1 MIILQ
6 ANKIERSFAGEVLF
20 DNITLQVDER
30 DRIAL
35 VGKNGAGKSTLLKIL
50 VGEEEPTSGEI
61 NKKKDISLSYL
72 AQDSRFES
80 ENTIYDEMLHVFDDL
95 RRTEKQ
101 LRQMELEMG
110 EKSGEDL
117 DKLMADYD
125 RLSENFRQA
134 GGFTYEADIRAILNG
149 FKFDES
155 MWQMKIAELSG
166 GQNTRLALAKM
177 LLEKPNLLV
186 LDEPTNHLDIET
198 IAWLENYLVNYSGA
212 LIIVSHDRYFLDKVA
227 TVTLDL
233 TKHSL
238 DRYVGNYSR
247 FVELKEQKL
256 ATEAKNYE
264 KQQKEIAALEDF
276 VNRNLVR
283 ASTTKRAQSRRKQ
296 LEKMERLDKP
306 ESGKKSA
313 NMTFQSEKTSGNV
326 VLTVENAAIGYDGEI
341 LSEPINL
348 DLRKMNAV
356 AIVGP
361 NGIGKSTFIK
371 SIVDQIPFIKGEK
384 RFGANVEVGY
394 YDQTQSKLT
403 PSNTVLDELWNDFKL
418 TPEVEIRNRLGAF
431 LFSGDDVKKS
441 VGMLSGGE
449 KARLLLAKLSM
460 ENNNFLILDEPTN
473 HLDNDM
479 VLWLEEFLNS
489 FRGVLIMVTH
499 DRYFLDRVTNKIVE
513 IDKGK
518 LYEYDTN
525 YSGFVELK
533 VQREE
538 MELATER
545 KRQSLL
551 RVEMEWMKQG
561 IKARGTRQRARTERF
576 EELKN
581 AKGPSMQQN
590 VEMDSISSR
599 LGKTTIELE
608 HISKGFGDKHLINDF
623 SYIFLRDDRI
633 GFIGPNGCGKSTLMK
648 MIMGILKPDEGNI
661 TIGDTVKIGYFA
673 QENEDMTGD
682 IRVIDYIKNV
692 AEYIQT
698 TKGQTSA
705 SQMLDRFLFPPELQY
720 TPLDK
725 LSGGEQRRLYLLKVL
740 MEAPNVLILDEPT
753 NDLDIQTLTILED
766 YLDTF
771 AGIVITVSHDR
782 YFLDRIV
789 NRIFAFEEGG
799 HLKQYEGGYTDYLEK
814 VKPAAKPE
822 KSKPAKKENNG
833 KKFQK
838 EHQKKL
844 KFTYKEQKEFE
855 TIDDDI
861 AKLEEKLEQLDEEIM
876 ENATNSGKLAELTE
890 QKESAQAE
898 LDEKMDRWVY
908 LNDLAEQIANQ

>member
-1 MIILQ
+1 ME
-6 ANKIERSFAGEVLF
+6 K
-20 DNITLQVDER
+20 NI
-30 DRIAL
+30 
-35 VGKNGAGKSTLLKIL
+35 
-50 VGEEEPTSGEI
+50 
-61 NKKKDISLSYL
+61 
-72 AQDSRFES
+72 
-80 ENTIYDEMLHVFDDL
+80 
-95 RRTEKQ
+95 RT
-101 LRQMELEMG
+101 G
-110 EKSGEDL
+110 
-117 DKLMADYD
+117 
-125 RLSENFRQA
+125 
-134 GGFTYEADIRAILNG
+134 
-149 FKFDES
+149 
-155 MWQMKIAELSG
+155 
-166 GQNTRLALAKM
+166 
-177 LLEKPNLLV
+177 
-186 LDEPTNHLDIET
+186 
-198 IAWLENYLVNYSGA
+198 
-212 LIIVSHDRYFLDKVA
+212 
-227 TVTLDL
+227 
-233 TKHSL
+233 
-238 DRYVGNYSR
+238 
-247 FVELKEQKL
+247 
-256 ATEAKNYE
+256 
-264 KQQKEIAALEDF
+264 
-276 VNRNLVR
+276 
-283 ASTTKRAQSRRKQ
+283 
-296 LEKMERLDKP
+296 
-306 ESGKKSA
+306 
-313 NMTFQSEKTSGNV
+313 
-326 VLTVENAAIGYDGEI
+326 
-341 LSEPINL
+341 
-348 DLRKMNAV
+348 
-356 AIVGP
+356 
-361 NGIGKSTFIK
+361 
-371 SIVDQIPFIKGEK
+371 
-384 RFGANVEVGY
+384 
-394 YDQTQSKLT
+394 
-403 PSNTVLDELWNDFKL
+403 
-418 TPEVEIRNRLGAF
+418 
-431 LFSGDDVKKS
+431 
-441 VGMLSGGE
+441 
-449 KARLLLAKLSM
+449 
-460 ENNNFLILDEPTN
+460 
-473 HLDNDM
+473 
-479 VLWLEEFLNS
+479 
-489 FRGVLIMVTH
+489 
-499 DRYFLDRVTNKIVE
+499 
-513 IDKGK
+513 
-518 LYEYDTN
+518 
-525 YSGFVELK
+525 
-533 VQREE
+533 
-538 MELATER
+538 
-545 KRQSLL
+545 
-551 RVEMEWMKQG
+551 
-561 IKARGTRQRARTERF
+561 RQRARTERF

-698 TKGQTSA
+698 TKGQVSA

>member
-1 MIILQ
+1 MNIL
-6 ANKIERSFAGEVLF
+6 NIEHISKIYGEKVIF
-20 DNITLQVDER
+20 DDVSLGIHSGDKIGVIGVNGT
-30 DRIAL
+30 
-35 VGKNGAGKSTLLKIL
+35 GKTTLLKIIAKIN
-50 VGEEEPTSGEI
+50 EPDKGQI
-61 NKKKDISLSYL
+61 ICGNGIRVSYL
-72 AQDSRFES
+72 PQNPEFPKKQSILEYVMDGKEHQDWKTES
-80 ENTIYDEMLHVFDDL
+80 EAKTILTKLGIYD
-95 RRTEKQ
+95 
-101 LRQMELEMG
+101 
-110 EKSGEDL
+110 
-117 DKLMADYD
+117 
-125 RLSENFRQA
+125 
-134 GGFTYEADIRAILNG
+134 
-149 FKFDES
+149 FDEGCDH
-155 MWQMKIAELSG
+155 LSG
-166 GQNTRLALAKM
+166 GQKKRVALART
-177 LLEKPNLLV
+177 LV
-186 LDEPTNHLDIET
+186 DPT
-198 IAWLENYLVNYSGA
+198 
-212 LIIVSHDRYFLDKVA
+212 
-227 TVTLDL
+227 
-233 TKHSL
+233 
-238 DRYVGNYSR
+238 
-247 FVELKEQKL
+247 
-256 ATEAKNYE
+256 
-264 KQQKEIAALEDF
+264 
-276 VNRNLVR
+276 
-283 ASTTKRAQSRRKQ
+283 
-296 LEKMERLDKP
+296 
-306 ESGKKSA
+306 
-313 NMTFQSEKTSGNV
+313 
-326 VLTVENAAIGYDGEI
+326 
-341 LSEPINL
+341 
-348 DLRKMNAV
+348 
-356 AIVGP
+356 
-361 NGIGKSTFIK
+361 
-371 SIVDQIPFIKGEK
+371 
-384 RFGANVEVGY
+384 EV
-394 YDQTQSKLT
+394 
-403 PSNTVLDELWNDFKL
+403 
-418 TPEVEIRNRLGAF
+418 
-431 LFSGDDVKKS
+431 
-441 VGMLSGGE
+441 
-449 KARLLLAKLSM
+449 
-460 ENNNFLILDEPTN
+460 LILDEPTN
-473 HLDNDM
+473 HLDNYM

-513 IDKGK
+513 IEKGK

-525 YSGFVELK
+525 YSGFIELK

-623 SYIFLRDDRI
+623 SYIVLRDDRI

-648 MIMGILKPDEGNI
+648 MIMGILKPDVGNI

-682 IRVIDYIKNV
+682 IRVIDYIRNV

-698 TKGQTSA
+698 TKGQASA

-814 VKPAAKPE
+814 VKPIAKQEKGKPE
-822 KSKPAKKENNG
+822 KKESNG

-861 AKLEEKLEQLDEEIM
+861 AKLEEKIEQLDEEIM
-876 ENATNSGKLAELTE
+876 ENATNSGKLAELTQ
-890 QKESAQAE
+890 QKEETEEA
-898 LDEKMDRWVY
+898 LNEKMDRWVY

>member
-1 MIILQ
+1 MNIL
-6 ANKIERSFAGEVLF
+6 NIEHISKIYGEKVIF
-20 DNITLQVDER
+20 DDVSLGIHSGDKIGVIGVNGT
-30 DRIAL
+30 
-35 VGKNGAGKSTLLKIL
+35 GKTTLLKIIAKIN
-50 VGEEEPTSGEI
+50 EPDKGQI
-61 NKKKDISLSYL
+61 ICGNGIRVSYL
-72 AQDSRFES
+72 PQNPEFPKKQSILEYVMDGKEHQDWKTES
-80 ENTIYDEMLHVFDDL
+80 EAKTILTKLGIYD
-95 RRTEKQ
+95 
-101 LRQMELEMG
+101 
-110 EKSGEDL
+110 
-117 DKLMADYD
+117 
-125 RLSENFRQA
+125 
-134 GGFTYEADIRAILNG
+134 
-149 FKFDES
+149 FDEGCDH
-155 MWQMKIAELSG
+155 LSG
-166 GQNTRLALAKM
+166 GQKKRVALART
-177 LLEKPNLLV
+177 LV
-186 LDEPTNHLDIET
+186 DPT
-198 IAWLENYLVNYSGA
+198 
-212 LIIVSHDRYFLDKVA
+212 
-227 TVTLDL
+227 
-233 TKHSL
+233 
-238 DRYVGNYSR
+238 
-247 FVELKEQKL
+247 
-256 ATEAKNYE
+256 
-264 KQQKEIAALEDF
+264 
-276 VNRNLVR
+276 
-283 ASTTKRAQSRRKQ
+283 
-296 LEKMERLDKP
+296 
-306 ESGKKSA
+306 
-313 NMTFQSEKTSGNV
+313 
-326 VLTVENAAIGYDGEI
+326 
-341 LSEPINL
+341 
-348 DLRKMNAV
+348 
-356 AIVGP
+356 
-361 NGIGKSTFIK
+361 
-371 SIVDQIPFIKGEK
+371 
-384 RFGANVEVGY
+384 EV
-394 YDQTQSKLT
+394 
-403 PSNTVLDELWNDFKL
+403 
-418 TPEVEIRNRLGAF
+418 
-431 LFSGDDVKKS
+431 
-441 VGMLSGGE
+441 
-449 KARLLLAKLSM
+449 
-460 ENNNFLILDEPTN
+460 LILDEPTN

-623 SYIFLRDDRI
+623 SYIVLRDDRI

-648 MIMGILKPDEGNI
+648 MIMGILKPDTKENI

-682 IRVIDYIKNV
+682 IRVIDYIRNV

-698 TKGQTSA
+698 TKGQASA

-814 VKPAAKPE
+814 VKPIAKQE
-822 KSKPAKKENNG
+822 KSKPEKKKNNG

-861 AKLEEKLEQLDEEIM
+861 AKLEEKIEQLDEEIM
-876 ENATNSGKLAELTE
+876 ENATNSGKLAELTQ
-890 QKESAQAE
+890 QKEETEEA
-898 LDEKMDRWVY
+898 LNEKMDRWVY

>member
-1 MIILQ
+1 MNIL
-6 ANKIERSFAGEVLF
+6 NIEHISKIYGEKVIF
-20 DNITLQVDER
+20 DDVSLGIHSGDKIGVIGVNGT
-30 DRIAL
+30 
-35 VGKNGAGKSTLLKIL
+35 GKTTLLKIIAKIN
-50 VGEEEPTSGEI
+50 EPDKGQI
-61 NKKKDISLSYL
+61 ICGNRIRVSYL
-72 AQDSRFES
+72 PQNPEFPKKQSILEYVMDGKEHQDWKTES
-80 ENTIYDEMLHVFDDL
+80 EAKTILTKLGIYD
-95 RRTEKQ
+95 
-101 LRQMELEMG
+101 
-110 EKSGEDL
+110 
-117 DKLMADYD
+117 
-125 RLSENFRQA
+125 
-134 GGFTYEADIRAILNG
+134 
-149 FKFDES
+149 FDEGCDH
-155 MWQMKIAELSG
+155 LSG
-166 GQNTRLALAKM
+166 GQKKRVALART
-177 LLEKPNLLV
+177 LV
-186 LDEPTNHLDIET
+186 DPT
-198 IAWLENYLVNYSGA
+198 
-212 LIIVSHDRYFLDKVA
+212 
-227 TVTLDL
+227 
-233 TKHSL
+233 
-238 DRYVGNYSR
+238 
-247 FVELKEQKL
+247 
-256 ATEAKNYE
+256 
-264 KQQKEIAALEDF
+264 
-276 VNRNLVR
+276 
-283 ASTTKRAQSRRKQ
+283 
-296 LEKMERLDKP
+296 
-306 ESGKKSA
+306 
-313 NMTFQSEKTSGNV
+313 
-326 VLTVENAAIGYDGEI
+326 
-341 LSEPINL
+341 
-348 DLRKMNAV
+348 
-356 AIVGP
+356 
-361 NGIGKSTFIK
+361 
-371 SIVDQIPFIKGEK
+371 
-384 RFGANVEVGY
+384 EV
-394 YDQTQSKLT
+394 
-403 PSNTVLDELWNDFKL
+403 
-418 TPEVEIRNRLGAF
+418 
-431 LFSGDDVKKS
+431 
-441 VGMLSGGE
+441 
-449 KARLLLAKLSM
+449 
-460 ENNNFLILDEPTN
+460 LILDEPTN

-623 SYIFLRDDRI
+623 SYIVLRDDRI

-682 IRVIDYIKNV
+682 IRVIDYIRNV

-698 TKGQTSA
+698 TKGQASA

-799 HLKQYEGGYTDYLEK
+799 HLKQYEGGYTNYLEK
-814 VKPAAKPE
+814 VKPIAKQE
-822 KSKPAKKENNG
+822 KSKLEKKENNG
-833 KKFQK
+833 KKFRK

-861 AKLEEKLEQLDEEIM
+861 AKLEEKIEQLDEEIM
-876 ENATNSGKLAELTE
+876 ENATNSGKLAELTQ
-890 QKESAQAE
+890 QKEETEEA
-898 LDEKMDRWVY
+898 LNEKMDRWVY

>member
-1 MIILQ
+1 MNIL
-6 ANKIERSFAGEVLF
+6 NIEHISKIYGEKVIF
-20 DNITLQVDER
+20 DDVSLGIHSGDKIGVIGVNGT
-30 DRIAL
+30 
-35 VGKNGAGKSTLLKIL
+35 GKTTLLKIIAKIN
-50 VGEEEPTSGEI
+50 EPDKGQI
-61 NKKKDISLSYL
+61 ICGNGIRVSYL
-72 AQDSRFES
+72 PQNPEFPKKQSILEYVMDGKEHQDWKTES
-80 ENTIYDEMLHVFDDL
+80 EAKTILTKLGIYD
-95 RRTEKQ
+95 
-101 LRQMELEMG
+101 
-110 EKSGEDL
+110 
-117 DKLMADYD
+117 
-125 RLSENFRQA
+125 
-134 GGFTYEADIRAILNG
+134 
-149 FKFDES
+149 FDEGCDH
-155 MWQMKIAELSG
+155 LSG
-166 GQNTRLALAKM
+166 GQKKRVALART
-177 LLEKPNLLV
+177 LV
-186 LDEPTNHLDIET
+186 DPT
-198 IAWLENYLVNYSGA
+198 
-212 LIIVSHDRYFLDKVA
+212 
-227 TVTLDL
+227 
-233 TKHSL
+233 
-238 DRYVGNYSR
+238 
-247 FVELKEQKL
+247 
-256 ATEAKNYE
+256 
-264 KQQKEIAALEDF
+264 
-276 VNRNLVR
+276 
-283 ASTTKRAQSRRKQ
+283 
-296 LEKMERLDKP
+296 
-306 ESGKKSA
+306 
-313 NMTFQSEKTSGNV
+313 
-326 VLTVENAAIGYDGEI
+326 
-341 LSEPINL
+341 
-348 DLRKMNAV
+348 
-356 AIVGP
+356 
-361 NGIGKSTFIK
+361 
-371 SIVDQIPFIKGEK
+371 
-384 RFGANVEVGY
+384 EV
-394 YDQTQSKLT
+394 
-403 PSNTVLDELWNDFKL
+403 
-418 TPEVEIRNRLGAF
+418 
-431 LFSGDDVKKS
+431 
-441 VGMLSGGE
+441 
-449 KARLLLAKLSM
+449 
-460 ENNNFLILDEPTN
+460 LILDEPTN

-513 IDKGK
+513 INKGK

-698 TKGQTSA
+698 TKGQASA

>member
-1 MIILQ
+1 MNIL
-6 ANKIERSFAGEVLF
+6 NIEHISKIYGEKVIF
-20 DNITLQVDER
+20 DDVSLGIHSGDKIGVIGVNGT
-30 DRIAL
+30 
-35 VGKNGAGKSTLLKIL
+35 GKTTLLKIIAKIN
-50 VGEEEPTSGEI
+50 EPDKGQI
-61 NKKKDISLSYL
+61 ICGNGIRVSYL
-72 AQDSRFES
+72 PQNPEFPKKQSILEYVMDGKEHQDWKTES
-80 ENTIYDEMLHVFDDL
+80 EAKTILTKLGIYD
-95 RRTEKQ
+95 
-101 LRQMELEMG
+101 
-110 EKSGEDL
+110 
-117 DKLMADYD
+117 
-125 RLSENFRQA
+125 
-134 GGFTYEADIRAILNG
+134 
-149 FKFDES
+149 FDEGCDH
-155 MWQMKIAELSG
+155 LSG
-166 GQNTRLALAKM
+166 GQKKRVALART
-177 LLEKPNLLV
+177 LV
-186 LDEPTNHLDIET
+186 DPT
-198 IAWLENYLVNYSGA
+198 
-212 LIIVSHDRYFLDKVA
+212 
-227 TVTLDL
+227 
-233 TKHSL
+233 
-238 DRYVGNYSR
+238 
-247 FVELKEQKL
+247 
-256 ATEAKNYE
+256 
-264 KQQKEIAALEDF
+264 
-276 VNRNLVR
+276 
-283 ASTTKRAQSRRKQ
+283 
-296 LEKMERLDKP
+296 
-306 ESGKKSA
+306 
-313 NMTFQSEKTSGNV
+313 
-326 VLTVENAAIGYDGEI
+326 
-341 LSEPINL
+341 
-348 DLRKMNAV
+348 
-356 AIVGP
+356 
-361 NGIGKSTFIK
+361 
-371 SIVDQIPFIKGEK
+371 
-384 RFGANVEVGY
+384 EV
-394 YDQTQSKLT
+394 
-403 PSNTVLDELWNDFKL
+403 
-418 TPEVEIRNRLGAF
+418 
-431 LFSGDDVKKS
+431 
-441 VGMLSGGE
+441 
-449 KARLLLAKLSM
+449 
-460 ENNNFLILDEPTN
+460 LILDEPTN

-623 SYIFLRDDRI
+623 SYIVLRDDRI

-682 IRVIDYIKNV
+682 IRVIDYIRNV

-698 TKGQTSA
+698 TKGQASA

-799 HLKQYEGGYTDYLEK
+799 HLKQYEGGYTDYLE
-814 VKPAAKPE
+814 AKERKGQSLETRSDMNGGTVQGETSEPE
-822 KSKPAKKENNG
+822 KKKSAADTW
-833 KKFQK
+833 KQSRKQ
-838 EHQKKL
+838 KL
-844 KFTYKEQKEFE
+844 KFTYKEQKEFD

-861 AKLEEKLEQLDEEIM
+861 AALEERLEQIDKEM
-876 ENATNSGKLAELTE
+876 AANATNAGKLRELSDE
-890 QKESAQAE
+890 QQEIQQK

-908 LNDLAEQIANQ
+908 LNDLAEQIENQKE

>member
-1 MIILQ
+1 MNIL
-6 ANKIERSFAGEVLF
+6 NIEHISKIYGEKVIF
-20 DNITLQVDER
+20 DDVSLGIHSGDKIGVIGVNGT
-30 DRIAL
+30 
-35 VGKNGAGKSTLLKIL
+35 GKTTLLKIIAKIN
-50 VGEEEPTSGEI
+50 EPDKGQI
-61 NKKKDISLSYL
+61 ICGNGIRVSYL
-72 AQDSRFES
+72 PQNPEFPKKQSILEYVMDGKEHQDWKTES
-80 ENTIYDEMLHVFDDL
+80 EAKTILTKLGIYD
-95 RRTEKQ
+95 
-101 LRQMELEMG
+101 
-110 EKSGEDL
+110 
-117 DKLMADYD
+117 
-125 RLSENFRQA
+125 
-134 GGFTYEADIRAILNG
+134 
-149 FKFDES
+149 FDEGCDH
-155 MWQMKIAELSG
+155 LSG
-166 GQNTRLALAKM
+166 GQKKRVALART
-177 LLEKPNLLV
+177 LV
-186 LDEPTNHLDIET
+186 DPT
-198 IAWLENYLVNYSGA
+198 
-212 LIIVSHDRYFLDKVA
+212 
-227 TVTLDL
+227 
-233 TKHSL
+233 
-238 DRYVGNYSR
+238 
-247 FVELKEQKL
+247 
-256 ATEAKNYE
+256 
-264 KQQKEIAALEDF
+264 
-276 VNRNLVR
+276 
-283 ASTTKRAQSRRKQ
+283 
-296 LEKMERLDKP
+296 
-306 ESGKKSA
+306 
-313 NMTFQSEKTSGNV
+313 
-326 VLTVENAAIGYDGEI
+326 
-341 LSEPINL
+341 
-348 DLRKMNAV
+348 
-356 AIVGP
+356 
-361 NGIGKSTFIK
+361 
-371 SIVDQIPFIKGEK
+371 
-384 RFGANVEVGY
+384 EV
-394 YDQTQSKLT
+394 
-403 PSNTVLDELWNDFKL
+403 
-418 TPEVEIRNRLGAF
+418 
-431 LFSGDDVKKS
+431 
-441 VGMLSGGE
+441 
-449 KARLLLAKLSM
+449 
-460 ENNNFLILDEPTN
+460 LILDEPTN

-581 AKGPSMQQN
+581 AKGLSMQQN

-698 TKGQTSA
+698 TKGQASA

-822 KSKPAKKENNG
+822 KNKPAKKENNG

>member
-1 MIILQ
+1 MNIL
-6 ANKIERSFAGEVLF
+6 NIEHISKIYGEKVIF
-20 DNITLQVDER
+20 DDVSLGIHSGDKIGVIGVNGT
-30 DRIAL
+30 
-35 VGKNGAGKSTLLKIL
+35 GKTTLLKIIAKIN
-50 VGEEEPTSGEI
+50 EPDKGQI
-61 NKKKDISLSYL
+61 ICGNGIRVSYL
-72 AQDSRFES
+72 PQNPEFPKKQSILEYVMDGKEHQDWKTES
-80 ENTIYDEMLHVFDDL
+80 EAKTILTKLGIYD
-95 RRTEKQ
+95 
-101 LRQMELEMG
+101 
-110 EKSGEDL
+110 
-117 DKLMADYD
+117 
-125 RLSENFRQA
+125 
-134 GGFTYEADIRAILNG
+134 
-149 FKFDES
+149 FDEGCDH
-155 MWQMKIAELSG
+155 LSG
-166 GQNTRLALAKM
+166 GQKKRVALART
-177 LLEKPNLLV
+177 LV
-186 LDEPTNHLDIET
+186 DPT
-198 IAWLENYLVNYSGA
+198 
-212 LIIVSHDRYFLDKVA
+212 
-227 TVTLDL
+227 
-233 TKHSL
+233 
-238 DRYVGNYSR
+238 
-247 FVELKEQKL
+247 
-256 ATEAKNYE
+256 
-264 KQQKEIAALEDF
+264 
-276 VNRNLVR
+276 
-283 ASTTKRAQSRRKQ
+283 
-296 LEKMERLDKP
+296 
-306 ESGKKSA
+306 
-313 NMTFQSEKTSGNV
+313 
-326 VLTVENAAIGYDGEI
+326 
-341 LSEPINL
+341 
-348 DLRKMNAV
+348 
-356 AIVGP
+356 
-361 NGIGKSTFIK
+361 
-371 SIVDQIPFIKGEK
+371 
-384 RFGANVEVGY
+384 EV
-394 YDQTQSKLT
+394 
-403 PSNTVLDELWNDFKL
+403 
-418 TPEVEIRNRLGAF
+418 
-431 LFSGDDVKKS
+431 
-441 VGMLSGGE
+441 
-449 KARLLLAKLSM
+449 
-460 ENNNFLILDEPTN
+460 LILDEPTN

-608 HISKGFGDKHLINDF
+608 HISKGFGNKHLINDF

-698 TKGQTSA
+698 TKGQASA

-861 AKLEEKLEQLDEEIM
+861 AKLEEKIEQLDEEIM

>member
-1 MIILQ
+1 MNIL
-6 ANKIERSFAGEVLF
+6 NIEHISKIYGEKVIF
-20 DNITLQVDER
+20 DDVSLGIHSGDKIGVIGVNGT
-30 DRIAL
+30 
-35 VGKNGAGKSTLLKIL
+35 GKTTLLKIIAKIN
-50 VGEEEPTSGEI
+50 EPDKGQI
-61 NKKKDISLSYL
+61 ICGNGIRVSYL
-72 AQDSRFES
+72 PQNPEFPKKQSILEYVMDGKEHQDWKTES
-80 ENTIYDEMLHVFDDL
+80 EAKTILTKLGIYD
-95 RRTEKQ
+95 
-101 LRQMELEMG
+101 
-110 EKSGEDL
+110 
-117 DKLMADYD
+117 
-125 RLSENFRQA
+125 
-134 GGFTYEADIRAILNG
+134 
-149 FKFDES
+149 FDEGCDH
-155 MWQMKIAELSG
+155 LSG
-166 GQNTRLALAKM
+166 GQKKRVALART
-177 LLEKPNLLV
+177 LV
-186 LDEPTNHLDIET
+186 DPT
-198 IAWLENYLVNYSGA
+198 
-212 LIIVSHDRYFLDKVA
+212 
-227 TVTLDL
+227 
-233 TKHSL
+233 
-238 DRYVGNYSR
+238 
-247 FVELKEQKL
+247 
-256 ATEAKNYE
+256 
-264 KQQKEIAALEDF
+264 
-276 VNRNLVR
+276 
-283 ASTTKRAQSRRKQ
+283 
-296 LEKMERLDKP
+296 
-306 ESGKKSA
+306 
-313 NMTFQSEKTSGNV
+313 
-326 VLTVENAAIGYDGEI
+326 
-341 LSEPINL
+341 
-348 DLRKMNAV
+348 
-356 AIVGP
+356 
-361 NGIGKSTFIK
+361 
-371 SIVDQIPFIKGEK
+371 
-384 RFGANVEVGY
+384 EV
-394 YDQTQSKLT
+394 
-403 PSNTVLDELWNDFKL
+403 
-418 TPEVEIRNRLGAF
+418 
-431 LFSGDDVKKS
+431 
-441 VGMLSGGE
+441 
-449 KARLLLAKLSM
+449 
-460 ENNNFLILDEPTN
+460 LILDEPTN

-581 AKGPSMQQN
+581 AKGPAMQQN

-623 SYIFLRDDRI
+623 SYIVLRDDRI

-682 IRVIDYIKNV
+682 IRVIDYIRNV

-698 TKGQTSA
+698 TKGQASA

-814 VKPAAKPE
+814 VKPIAKQE
-822 KSKPAKKENNG
+822 KSKPEKKENNG
-833 KKFQK
+833 KKFRK

-861 AKLEEKLEQLDEEIM
+861 AKLEEKIEQLDEEIM
-876 ENATNSGKLAELTE
+876 ENATNSGKLAELTQ
-890 QKESAQAE
+890 QKEETEEA
-898 LDEKMDRWVY
+898 LNKKMDRWVY

>member
-1 MIILQ
+1 MNIL
-6 ANKIERSFAGEVLF
+6 NIEHISKIYGEKVIF
-20 DNITLQVDER
+20 DDVSLGIHSGDKIGVIGVNGT
-30 DRIAL
+30 
-35 VGKNGAGKSTLLKIL
+35 GKTTLLKIIAKIN
-50 VGEEEPTSGEI
+50 EPDKGQI
-61 NKKKDISLSYL
+61 ICGNGIRVSYL
-72 AQDSRFES
+72 PQNPEFPKKQSILEYVMDGKEHQDWKTES
-80 ENTIYDEMLHVFDDL
+80 EAKTILTKLGIYD
-95 RRTEKQ
+95 
-101 LRQMELEMG
+101 
-110 EKSGEDL
+110 
-117 DKLMADYD
+117 
-125 RLSENFRQA
+125 
-134 GGFTYEADIRAILNG
+134 
-149 FKFDES
+149 FDEGCDH
-155 MWQMKIAELSG
+155 LSG
-166 GQNTRLALAKM
+166 GQKKRVALART
-177 LLEKPNLLV
+177 LV
-186 LDEPTNHLDIET
+186 DPT
-198 IAWLENYLVNYSGA
+198 
-212 LIIVSHDRYFLDKVA
+212 
-227 TVTLDL
+227 
-233 TKHSL
+233 
-238 DRYVGNYSR
+238 
-247 FVELKEQKL
+247 
-256 ATEAKNYE
+256 
-264 KQQKEIAALEDF
+264 
-276 VNRNLVR
+276 
-283 ASTTKRAQSRRKQ
+283 
-296 LEKMERLDKP
+296 
-306 ESGKKSA
+306 
-313 NMTFQSEKTSGNV
+313 
-326 VLTVENAAIGYDGEI
+326 
-341 LSEPINL
+341 
-348 DLRKMNAV
+348 
-356 AIVGP
+356 
-361 NGIGKSTFIK
+361 
-371 SIVDQIPFIKGEK
+371 
-384 RFGANVEVGY
+384 EV
-394 YDQTQSKLT
+394 
-403 PSNTVLDELWNDFKL
+403 
-418 TPEVEIRNRLGAF
+418 
-431 LFSGDDVKKS
+431 
-441 VGMLSGGE
+441 
-449 KARLLLAKLSM
+449 
-460 ENNNFLILDEPTN
+460 LILDEPTN

-513 IDKGK
+513 IEKGK

-525 YSGFVELK
+525 YSGFIELK

-623 SYIFLRDDRI
+623 SYIVLRDDRI

-648 MIMGILKPDEGNI
+648 MIMGILKPDVGNI

-682 IRVIDYIKNV
+682 IRVIDYIRNV

-698 TKGQTSA
+698 TKGQASA

-814 VKPAAKPE
+814 VKPIAKQEKGKPE
-822 KSKPAKKENNG
+822 KKESNG

-861 AKLEEKLEQLDEEIM
+861 AKLEEKIEQLDEEIM
-876 ENATNSGKLAELTE
+876 ENATNSGKLAELTQ
-890 QKESAQAE
+890 QKEE
-898 LDEKMDRWVY
+898 TEEVLNEKMDRWVY

>member
-1 MIILQ
+1 MMNIL
-6 ANKIERSFAGEVLF
+6 NIEHISKIYGEKVIF
-20 DNITLQVDER
+20 DDVSLGIHSGDKIGVIGVNGT
-30 DRIAL
+30 
-35 VGKNGAGKSTLLKIL
+35 GKTTLLKIIAKIN
-50 VGEEEPTSGEI
+50 EPDKGQI
-61 NKKKDISLSYL
+61 ICGNGIRVSYL
-72 AQDSRFES
+72 PQNPEFPKKQSILEYVMDGKEHQDWKTES
-80 ENTIYDEMLHVFDDL
+80 EAKTILTKLGIYD
-95 RRTEKQ
+95 
-101 LRQMELEMG
+101 
-110 EKSGEDL
+110 
-117 DKLMADYD
+117 
-125 RLSENFRQA
+125 
-134 GGFTYEADIRAILNG
+134 
-149 FKFDES
+149 FDEGCDH
-155 MWQMKIAELSG
+155 LSG
-166 GQNTRLALAKM
+166 GQKKRVALART
-177 LLEKPNLLV
+177 LV
-186 LDEPTNHLDIET
+186 DPT
-198 IAWLENYLVNYSGA
+198 
-212 LIIVSHDRYFLDKVA
+212 
-227 TVTLDL
+227 
-233 TKHSL
+233 
-238 DRYVGNYSR
+238 
-247 FVELKEQKL
+247 
-256 ATEAKNYE
+256 
-264 KQQKEIAALEDF
+264 
-276 VNRNLVR
+276 
-283 ASTTKRAQSRRKQ
+283 
-296 LEKMERLDKP
+296 
-306 ESGKKSA
+306 
-313 NMTFQSEKTSGNV
+313 
-326 VLTVENAAIGYDGEI
+326 
-341 LSEPINL
+341 
-348 DLRKMNAV
+348 
-356 AIVGP
+356 
-361 NGIGKSTFIK
+361 
-371 SIVDQIPFIKGEK
+371 
-384 RFGANVEVGY
+384 EV
-394 YDQTQSKLT
+394 
-403 PSNTVLDELWNDFKL
+403 
-418 TPEVEIRNRLGAF
+418 
-431 LFSGDDVKKS
+431 
-441 VGMLSGGE
+441 
-449 KARLLLAKLSM
+449 
-460 ENNNFLILDEPTN
+460 LILDEPTN

-581 AKGPSMQQN
+581 AKGPSIQQN

-698 TKGQTSA
+698 TKGQVSA

>member
-1 MIILQ
+1 MNIL
-6 ANKIERSFAGEVLF
+6 NIEHISKIYGEKVIF
-20 DNITLQVDER
+20 DDVSLGIHSGDKIGVIGVNGT
-30 DRIAL
+30 
-35 VGKNGAGKSTLLKIL
+35 GKTTLLKIIAKIN
-50 VGEEEPTSGEI
+50 EPDKGQI
-61 NKKKDISLSYL
+61 ICGNGIRVSYL
-72 AQDSRFES
+72 PQNPEFPKKQSILEYVMDGKEHQDWKTES
-80 ENTIYDEMLHVFDDL
+80 EAKTILTKLGIYD
-95 RRTEKQ
+95 
-101 LRQMELEMG
+101 
-110 EKSGEDL
+110 
-117 DKLMADYD
+117 
-125 RLSENFRQA
+125 
-134 GGFTYEADIRAILNG
+134 
-149 FKFDES
+149 FDEGCDY
-155 MWQMKIAELSG
+155 LSG
-166 GQNTRLALAKM
+166 GQKKRVALART
-177 LLEKPNLLV
+177 LV
-186 LDEPTNHLDIET
+186 DPT
-198 IAWLENYLVNYSGA
+198 
-212 LIIVSHDRYFLDKVA
+212 
-227 TVTLDL
+227 
-233 TKHSL
+233 
-238 DRYVGNYSR
+238 
-247 FVELKEQKL
+247 
-256 ATEAKNYE
+256 
-264 KQQKEIAALEDF
+264 
-276 VNRNLVR
+276 
-283 ASTTKRAQSRRKQ
+283 
-296 LEKMERLDKP
+296 
-306 ESGKKSA
+306 
-313 NMTFQSEKTSGNV
+313 
-326 VLTVENAAIGYDGEI
+326 
-341 LSEPINL
+341 
-348 DLRKMNAV
+348 
-356 AIVGP
+356 
-361 NGIGKSTFIK
+361 
-371 SIVDQIPFIKGEK
+371 
-384 RFGANVEVGY
+384 EV
-394 YDQTQSKLT
+394 
-403 PSNTVLDELWNDFKL
+403 
-418 TPEVEIRNRLGAF
+418 
-431 LFSGDDVKKS
+431 
-441 VGMLSGGE
+441 
-449 KARLLLAKLSM
+449 
-460 ENNNFLILDEPTN
+460 LILDEPTN

-608 HISKGFGDKHLINDF
+608 HISKGFGDKQLINDF
-623 SYIFLRDDRI
+623 SYIVLRDDRI

-648 MIMGILKPDEGNI
+648 MIMGILQPDEGNI

-682 IRVIDYIKNV
+682 IRVIDYIRNV

-698 TKGQTSA
+698 TKGQASA

-814 VKPAAKPE
+814 VRPIAKQE
-822 KSKPAKKENNG
+822 KSKQEKKENNG

-861 AKLEEKLEQLDEEIM
+861 AKLEEKIEQLDEEIM
-876 ENATNSGKLAELTE
+876 ENATNSGKLAELTQ
-890 QKESAQAE
+890 QKEETEEA
-898 LDEKMDRWVY
+898 LNEKMDRWVY

>member
-1 MIILQ
+1 MNIL
-6 ANKIERSFAGEVLF
+6 NIEHISKIYGEKVIF
-20 DNITLQVDER
+20 DDVSLGIHSGDKIGVIGVNGT
-30 DRIAL
+30 
-35 VGKNGAGKSTLLKIL
+35 GKTTLLKIIAKIN
-50 VGEEEPTSGEI
+50 EPDKGQI
-61 NKKKDISLSYL
+61 ICGNGIRVSYL
-72 AQDSRFES
+72 PQNPEFPKKQSILEYVMDGKEHQDWKTES
-80 ENTIYDEMLHVFDDL
+80 EAKTILTKLGIYD
-95 RRTEKQ
+95 
-101 LRQMELEMG
+101 
-110 EKSGEDL
+110 
-117 DKLMADYD
+117 
-125 RLSENFRQA
+125 
-134 GGFTYEADIRAILNG
+134 
-149 FKFDES
+149 FDEGCDH
-155 MWQMKIAELSG
+155 LSG
-166 GQNTRLALAKM
+166 GQKKRVALART
-177 LLEKPNLLV
+177 LV
-186 LDEPTNHLDIET
+186 DPT
-198 IAWLENYLVNYSGA
+198 
-212 LIIVSHDRYFLDKVA
+212 
-227 TVTLDL
+227 
-233 TKHSL
+233 
-238 DRYVGNYSR
+238 
-247 FVELKEQKL
+247 
-256 ATEAKNYE
+256 
-264 KQQKEIAALEDF
+264 
-276 VNRNLVR
+276 
-283 ASTTKRAQSRRKQ
+283 
-296 LEKMERLDKP
+296 
-306 ESGKKSA
+306 
-313 NMTFQSEKTSGNV
+313 
-326 VLTVENAAIGYDGEI
+326 
-341 LSEPINL
+341 
-348 DLRKMNAV
+348 
-356 AIVGP
+356 
-361 NGIGKSTFIK
+361 
-371 SIVDQIPFIKGEK
+371 
-384 RFGANVEVGY
+384 EV
-394 YDQTQSKLT
+394 
-403 PSNTVLDELWNDFKL
+403 
-418 TPEVEIRNRLGAF
+418 
-431 LFSGDDVKKS
+431 
-441 VGMLSGGE
+441 
-449 KARLLLAKLSM
+449 
-460 ENNNFLILDEPTN
+460 LILDEPTN

-698 TKGQTSA
+698 TKGQASA

-861 AKLEEKLEQLDEEIM
+861 AKLEEKIEQLDEEIM

>member
-1 MIILQ
+1 MNIL
-6 ANKIERSFAGEVLF
+6 NIEHISKIYGEKVIF
-20 DNITLQVDER
+20 DDVSLGIHSGDKIGVIGVNGT
-30 DRIAL
+30 
-35 VGKNGAGKSTLLKIL
+35 GKTTLLKIIAKIN
-50 VGEEEPTSGEI
+50 EPDKGQI
-61 NKKKDISLSYL
+61 ICGNGIRVSYL
-72 AQDSRFES
+72 PQNPEFPKKQSILEYVMDGKEHQDWKTES
-80 ENTIYDEMLHVFDDL
+80 EAKTILTKLGIYD
-95 RRTEKQ
+95 
-101 LRQMELEMG
+101 
-110 EKSGEDL
+110 
-117 DKLMADYD
+117 
-125 RLSENFRQA
+125 
-134 GGFTYEADIRAILNG
+134 
-149 FKFDES
+149 FDE
-155 MWQMKIAELSG
+155 KVEHLSG
-166 GQNTRLALAKM
+166 GQKKRVALART
-177 LLEKPNLLV
+177 LV
-186 LDEPTNHLDIET
+186 DPT
-198 IAWLENYLVNYSGA
+198 
-212 LIIVSHDRYFLDKVA
+212 
-227 TVTLDL
+227 
-233 TKHSL
+233 
-238 DRYVGNYSR
+238 
-247 FVELKEQKL
+247 
-256 ATEAKNYE
+256 
-264 KQQKEIAALEDF
+264 
-276 VNRNLVR
+276 
-283 ASTTKRAQSRRKQ
+283 
-296 LEKMERLDKP
+296 
-306 ESGKKSA
+306 
-313 NMTFQSEKTSGNV
+313 
-326 VLTVENAAIGYDGEI
+326 
-341 LSEPINL
+341 
-348 DLRKMNAV
+348 
-356 AIVGP
+356 
-361 NGIGKSTFIK
+361 
-371 SIVDQIPFIKGEK
+371 
-384 RFGANVEVGY
+384 EV
-394 YDQTQSKLT
+394 
-403 PSNTVLDELWNDFKL
+403 
-418 TPEVEIRNRLGAF
+418 
-431 LFSGDDVKKS
+431 
-441 VGMLSGGE
+441 
-449 KARLLLAKLSM
+449 
-460 ENNNFLILDEPTN
+460 LILDEPTN

-661 TIGDTVKIGYFA
+661 TIGDTIKIGYFA

-698 TKGQTSA
+698 TKGQASA

>member
-1 MIILQ
+1 MNIL
-6 ANKIERSFAGEVLF
+6 NIEHISKIYGEKVIF
-20 DNITLQVDER
+20 DDVSLGIHSGDKIGVIGVNGT
-30 DRIAL
+30 
-35 VGKNGAGKSTLLKIL
+35 GKTTLLKIIAKIN
-50 VGEEEPTSGEI
+50 EPDKGQI
-61 NKKKDISLSYL
+61 ICGNGIRVSYL
-72 AQDSRFES
+72 PQNPEFPKKQSILEYVMDGKEHQDWKTES
-80 ENTIYDEMLHVFDDL
+80 EAKTILTKLGIYD
-95 RRTEKQ
+95 
-101 LRQMELEMG
+101 
-110 EKSGEDL
+110 
-117 DKLMADYD
+117 
-125 RLSENFRQA
+125 
-134 GGFTYEADIRAILNG
+134 
-149 FKFDES
+149 FDEGCDH
-155 MWQMKIAELSG
+155 LSG
-166 GQNTRLALAKM
+166 GQKKRVALART
-177 LLEKPNLLV
+177 LV
-186 LDEPTNHLDIET
+186 DPT
-198 IAWLENYLVNYSGA
+198 
-212 LIIVSHDRYFLDKVA
+212 
-227 TVTLDL
+227 
-233 TKHSL
+233 
-238 DRYVGNYSR
+238 
-247 FVELKEQKL
+247 
-256 ATEAKNYE
+256 
-264 KQQKEIAALEDF
+264 
-276 VNRNLVR
+276 
-283 ASTTKRAQSRRKQ
+283 
-296 LEKMERLDKP
+296 
-306 ESGKKSA
+306 
-313 NMTFQSEKTSGNV
+313 
-326 VLTVENAAIGYDGEI
+326 
-341 LSEPINL
+341 
-348 DLRKMNAV
+348 
-356 AIVGP
+356 
-361 NGIGKSTFIK
+361 
-371 SIVDQIPFIKGEK
+371 
-384 RFGANVEVGY
+384 EV
-394 YDQTQSKLT
+394 
-403 PSNTVLDELWNDFKL
+403 
-418 TPEVEIRNRLGAF
+418 
-431 LFSGDDVKKS
+431 
-441 VGMLSGGE
+441 
-449 KARLLLAKLSM
+449 
-460 ENNNFLILDEPTN
+460 LILDEPTN

-623 SYIFLRDDRI
+623 SYIVLRDDWI

-682 IRVIDYIKNV
+682 IRVIDYIKNI

-698 TKGQTSA
+698 TKGQASA

-799 HLKQYEGGYTDYLEK
+799 HLKQYEGGYTDYIEK

-861 AKLEEKLEQLDEEIM
+861 AKLEEKIEQLDEEIM

>member
-1 MIILQ
+1 MNIL
-6 ANKIERSFAGEVLF
+6 NIEHISKIYGEKVIF
-20 DNITLQVDER
+20 DDVSLGIHSGDKIGVIGVNGT
-30 DRIAL
+30 
-35 VGKNGAGKSTLLKIL
+35 GKTTLLKIIAKIN
-50 VGEEEPTSGEI
+50 EPDKGQI
-61 NKKKDISLSYL
+61 ICGNGIRVSYL
-72 AQDSRFES
+72 PQNPEFPKKQSILEYVMDGKEHQDWKTES
-80 ENTIYDEMLHVFDDL
+80 EAKTILTKLGIYD
-95 RRTEKQ
+95 
-101 LRQMELEMG
+101 
-110 EKSGEDL
+110 
-117 DKLMADYD
+117 
-125 RLSENFRQA
+125 
-134 GGFTYEADIRAILNG
+134 
-149 FKFDES
+149 FDEGCNH
-155 MWQMKIAELSG
+155 LSG
-166 GQNTRLALAKM
+166 GQKKRVALART
-177 LLEKPNLLV
+177 LV
-186 LDEPTNHLDIET
+186 DPT
-198 IAWLENYLVNYSGA
+198 
-212 LIIVSHDRYFLDKVA
+212 
-227 TVTLDL
+227 
-233 TKHSL
+233 
-238 DRYVGNYSR
+238 
-247 FVELKEQKL
+247 
-256 ATEAKNYE
+256 
-264 KQQKEIAALEDF
+264 
-276 VNRNLVR
+276 
-283 ASTTKRAQSRRKQ
+283 
-296 LEKMERLDKP
+296 
-306 ESGKKSA
+306 
-313 NMTFQSEKTSGNV
+313 
-326 VLTVENAAIGYDGEI
+326 
-341 LSEPINL
+341 
-348 DLRKMNAV
+348 
-356 AIVGP
+356 
-361 NGIGKSTFIK
+361 
-371 SIVDQIPFIKGEK
+371 
-384 RFGANVEVGY
+384 EV
-394 YDQTQSKLT
+394 
-403 PSNTVLDELWNDFKL
+403 
-418 TPEVEIRNRLGAF
+418 
-431 LFSGDDVKKS
+431 
-441 VGMLSGGE
+441 
-449 KARLLLAKLSM
+449 
-460 ENNNFLILDEPTN
+460 LILDEPTN

-623 SYIFLRDDRI
+623 SYIVLRDDRI

-682 IRVIDYIKNV
+682 IRVIDYIRNV

-698 TKGQTSA
+698 TKGQASA

-782 YFLDRIV
+782 YFLDRTMK
-789 NRIFAFEEGG
+789 RIFAFEEDGK
-799 HLKQYEGGYTDYLEK
+799 LKQYEGGYTDYSLKKLAEK
-814 VKPAAKPE
+814 EEQEAE
-822 KSKPAKKENNG
+822 QAKKAGNASKTNTQQA
-833 KKFQK
+833 QK
-838 EHQKKL
+838 GQRTRGPQKL
-844 KFTYKEQKEFE
+844 KFTYQEQKDYE
-855 TIDDDI
+855 TIESDI
-861 AKLEEKLEQLDEEIM
+861 AALEEKIEKLESEMAAVSTDFVKLNQIM
-876 ENATNSGKLAELTE
+876 ADKEAAESLLE
-890 QKESAQAE
+890 
-898 LDEKMDRWVY
+898 EKMDRWMY
-908 LNDLAEQIANQ
+908 LEELAARIAEQ

>member
-1 MIILQ
+1 MNIL
-6 ANKIERSFAGEVLF
+6 NIEHISKIYGEKVIF
-20 DNITLQVDER
+20 DDVSLGIHSGDKIGVIGVNGT
-30 DRIAL
+30 
-35 VGKNGAGKSTLLKIL
+35 GKTTLLKIIAKIN
-50 VGEEEPTSGEI
+50 EPDKGQI
-61 NKKKDISLSYL
+61 ICGNGIRVSYL
-72 AQDSRFES
+72 PQNPEFPKKQSILEYVMDGKEHQDWKTES
-80 ENTIYDEMLHVFDDL
+80 EAKTILTKLGIYD
-95 RRTEKQ
+95 
-101 LRQMELEMG
+101 
-110 EKSGEDL
+110 
-117 DKLMADYD
+117 
-125 RLSENFRQA
+125 
-134 GGFTYEADIRAILNG
+134 
-149 FKFDES
+149 FDEGCDH
-155 MWQMKIAELSG
+155 LSG
-166 GQNTRLALAKM
+166 GQKKRVALART
-177 LLEKPNLLV
+177 LV
-186 LDEPTNHLDIET
+186 DPT
-198 IAWLENYLVNYSGA
+198 
-212 LIIVSHDRYFLDKVA
+212 
-227 TVTLDL
+227 
-233 TKHSL
+233 
-238 DRYVGNYSR
+238 
-247 FVELKEQKL
+247 
-256 ATEAKNYE
+256 
-264 KQQKEIAALEDF
+264 
-276 VNRNLVR
+276 
-283 ASTTKRAQSRRKQ
+283 
-296 LEKMERLDKP
+296 
-306 ESGKKSA
+306 
-313 NMTFQSEKTSGNV
+313 
-326 VLTVENAAIGYDGEI
+326 
-341 LSEPINL
+341 
-348 DLRKMNAV
+348 
-356 AIVGP
+356 
-361 NGIGKSTFIK
+361 
-371 SIVDQIPFIKGEK
+371 
-384 RFGANVEVGY
+384 EV
-394 YDQTQSKLT
+394 
-403 PSNTVLDELWNDFKL
+403 
-418 TPEVEIRNRLGAF
+418 
-431 LFSGDDVKKS
+431 
-441 VGMLSGGE
+441 
-449 KARLLLAKLSM
+449 
-460 ENNNFLILDEPTN
+460 LILDEPTN

-648 MIMGILKPDEGNI
+648 RIMGILKPDEGNI

-698 TKGQTSA
+698 TKGQASA

-766 YLDTF
+766 YLDIF

-799 HLKQYEGGYTDYLEK
+799 HLKQYEGGYTDYIEK

>member
-1 MIILQ
+1 MMNIL
-6 ANKIERSFAGEVLF
+6 NIEHISKIYGEKVIF
-20 DNITLQVDER
+20 DDVFLGIHSGDKIGVIGVNGT
-30 DRIAL
+30 
-35 VGKNGAGKSTLLKIL
+35 GKTTLLKIIAKIN
-50 VGEEEPTSGEI
+50 EPDKGQI
-61 NKKKDISLSYL
+61 ICGNGIRVSYL
-72 AQDSRFES
+72 PQNPEFPKKQSILEYVMDGKEHQDWKTES
-80 ENTIYDEMLHVFDDL
+80 EAKTILTKLGIYD
-95 RRTEKQ
+95 
-101 LRQMELEMG
+101 
-110 EKSGEDL
+110 
-117 DKLMADYD
+117 
-125 RLSENFRQA
+125 
-134 GGFTYEADIRAILNG
+134 
-149 FKFDES
+149 FDEGCDH
-155 MWQMKIAELSG
+155 LSG
-166 GQNTRLALAKM
+166 GQKKRVALART
-177 LLEKPNLLV
+177 LV
-186 LDEPTNHLDIET
+186 DPT
-198 IAWLENYLVNYSGA
+198 
-212 LIIVSHDRYFLDKVA
+212 
-227 TVTLDL
+227 
-233 TKHSL
+233 
-238 DRYVGNYSR
+238 
-247 FVELKEQKL
+247 
-256 ATEAKNYE
+256 
-264 KQQKEIAALEDF
+264 
-276 VNRNLVR
+276 
-283 ASTTKRAQSRRKQ
+283 
-296 LEKMERLDKP
+296 
-306 ESGKKSA
+306 
-313 NMTFQSEKTSGNV
+313 
-326 VLTVENAAIGYDGEI
+326 
-341 LSEPINL
+341 
-348 DLRKMNAV
+348 
-356 AIVGP
+356 
-361 NGIGKSTFIK
+361 
-371 SIVDQIPFIKGEK
+371 
-384 RFGANVEVGY
+384 EV
-394 YDQTQSKLT
+394 
-403 PSNTVLDELWNDFKL
+403 
-418 TPEVEIRNRLGAF
+418 
-431 LFSGDDVKKS
+431 
-441 VGMLSGGE
+441 
-449 KARLLLAKLSM
+449 
-460 ENNNFLILDEPTN
+460 LILDEPTN

-513 IDKGK
+513 INKGK

-698 TKGQTSA
+698 TKGQASA

-861 AKLEEKLEQLDEEIM
+861 AKLEEKLEQLDEEMM